1 MDQAEAFKIIC
12 RPGISYSR
20 GALMRF
26 GFLICC
32 FLAVSAVTAGNLK
45 VATVDMK
52 TLFKEYPGTL
62 QAQKNFE
69 TQAREKKEDLADSQQ
84 DLADLQDELNDPK
97 SPLSRK
103 EREQKEKE
111 FADASQNYQNE
122 ANHIQV
128 ELDDQDKEMTR
139 MLMGQIKDIVA
150 QVAKKEDVDLVLDSD
165 DAVNI
170 KNGLDLTEEILRAF
184 ANLTPEPTDADG
196 GLAQPGNKGQV
207 PSPSVLP

>member
-1 MDQAEAFKIIC
+1 MSSW
-12 RPGISYSR
+12 ISFSR

-26 GFLICC
+26 GVLICC
-32 FLAVSAVTAGNLK
+32 FSAASAATAGNLK

-84 DLADLQDELNDPK
+84 DLADLRDELNDPK
-97 SPLSRK
+97 SSLSRK

-111 FADASQNYQNE
+111 FADESQNYQNE

-170 KNGLDLTEEILRAF
+170 KNGLDLTEEVLRAF
-184 ANLTPEPTDADG
+184 TNLTPEPTDSGADP
-196 GLAQPGNKGQV
+196 AQPENNQKV
-207 PSPSVLP
+207 PSPPLLP